1 MAWTAAEV
9 RAALGLP
16 PGSAGEPAFTGISTD
31 TRRIG
36 PGALFVALR
45 GERFDGHDHLEAAVA
60 AGAIG
65 AVVRRGTPPVAG
77 LRLYEVEDTLR
88 ALGWLGRARR
98 RHLKG
103 PVVAVTGTN
112 GKTSTKEL
120 LAAALR
126 TRFVTH
132 ATLANL
138 NNLVGVPQTI
148 LEAPSDTEAMVIEAG
163 ASLPGE
169 IGRYRE
175 IIEPTIAVI
184 TNVAPGHLE
193 GFGTLEGVLAE
204 KLALV
209 DDVPLA
215 VVGTEPPAREGPGA
229 GRFIT
234 VGLEHASS
242 PAAVAPTPAR
252 ASVTVDQLTFAA
264 TAGPPAQRC
273 SPGGYE
279 GPAARSPGPLPAFE
293 RWSRGRGEILGDG
306 QPS

>member
-45 GERFDGHDHLEAAVA
+45 GERFDGHDHLEAAAA

-120 LAAALR
+120 LA
-126 TRFVTH
+126 
-132 ATLANL
+132 
-138 NNLVGVPQTI
+138 
-148 LEAPSDTEAMVIEAG
+148 
-163 ASLPGE
+163 
-169 IGRYRE
+169 
-175 IIEPTIAVI
+175 
-184 TNVAPGHLE
+184 
-193 GFGTLEGVLAE
+193 
-204 KLALV
+204 
-209 DDVPLA
+209 
-215 VVGTEPPAREGPGA
+215 
-229 GRFIT
+229 
-234 VGLEHASS
+234 
-242 PAAVAPTPAR
+242 
-252 ASVTVDQLTFAA
+252 
-264 TAGPPAQRC
+264 
-273 SPGGYE
+273 
-279 GPAARSPGPLPAFE
+279 
-293 RWSRGRGEILGDG
+293 
-306 QPS
+306 